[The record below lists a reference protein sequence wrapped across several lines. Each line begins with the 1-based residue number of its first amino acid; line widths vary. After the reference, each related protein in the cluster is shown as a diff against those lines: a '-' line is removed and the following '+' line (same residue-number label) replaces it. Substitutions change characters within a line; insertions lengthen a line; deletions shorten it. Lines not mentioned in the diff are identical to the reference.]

1 MVSFVLREFHI
12 EGYINQYT
20 PDTLSSIENKLVFVS
35 ESIEN
40 ISPGRQ
46 ARLTLEKTDEN
57 HFTELFELA
66 APNKEF
72 ETYIHNY
79 WTRK

>member
-40 ISPGRQ
+40 ISPERQ

>member
-20 PDTLSSIENKLVFVS
+20 LDTLSSIENKLVFVS

-40 ISPGRQ
+40 ISPGWQ